1 MSAVHLFL
9 LVCISELL
17 DSSSCYIPKLKHPD
31 PVSGSVSKSPPTGT
45 LLINISKRSWN
56 STSLPRETATST
68 RPEKPTSTFR
78 TYSATSL
85 RTSVRPLQK
94 LIVENHRIN
103 NGHVNTEAKK
113 DSGKLHAT
121 ISDNSET
128 TTKPLAANT
137 YKPQDDKQSNII
149 QAPNQNESSNTTT
162 NSIASTASDTT
173 STSLGSDKD
182 DEAEA
187 TIETKYPEFM
197 YESTLEVDISESTS
211 HYNIR
216 KQTSTGVSRSSQR
229 RRFTT
234 TAAFWSQI
242 MASFNES
249 VELSSPDS
257 NATLN
262 PLMQSTNFN
271 ASNCMPTGVCLEE
284 RNVCARCR
292 WWELFCWAHCGWVG
306 AECAGRYAFCSVFGR

>member
-17 DSSSCYIPKLKHPD
+17 DSSTCSIPKLKHPD

-45 LLINISKRSWN
+45 LLINISKSSWN

-68 RPEKPTSTFR
+68 RPEKPTSTIR
-78 TYSATSL
+78 THSAASL

-94 LIVENHRIN
+94 LIIQNQRKN
-103 NGHVNTEAKK
+103 DGHVNKEAKK
-113 DSGKLHAT
+113 DSGNFHAT
-121 ISDNSET
+121 ISDDS
-128 TTKPLAANT
+128 KPLAANT

-149 QAPNQNESSNTTT
+149 QAPNQNNESSSTKT
-162 NSIASTASDTT
+162 NSIAATASDTA
-173 STSLGSDKD
+173 STSLDSDKD

-197 YESTLEVDISESTS
+197 YESTLEVDTTESTR
-211 HYNIR
+211 HYNIS
-216 KQTSTGVSRSSQR
+216 KKTSTGVGRSSQR

-249 VELSSPDS
+249 VELTSPDS

-284 RNVCARCR
+284 RDVCARCR

-306 AECAGRYAFCSVFGR
+306 AECAGRYALCSVFGR